1 MPPPFVALEEHFLAT
16 AIAEDGLDKYS
27 EQLKHVPGM
36 MDKLLDLSELR
47 ISQMD
52 EGNVAVQVISHSAGA
67 KTTAQCIKANDQLAA
82 AVKQHPDRFTAFAT
96 LDVESPQAAAHEL
109 RRCITDLKFRGA
121 LIDNHTP
128 DGTYLDGPDYD
139 VLWSTA
145 GDLDVPI
152 YIHPTWA
159 SDVALQALYT
169 GPSISTAAS
178 ISIAHSAFGWHSDTA
193 TSFLRLFAAGVF
205 ERFPRL
211 KIILGHFGEM
221 IPFVLERICNLSRRW
236 SVGFERDF
244 ATVWRENVWVTTA
257 GVWGVAPMAT
267 MLRNTSV
274 DRVMFSVDYP
284 FASSADGL
292 KWWTELEKSALL
304 DDEALS
310 KIAHGNAERLLG
322 VKAVWK
328 ASGGK

>member
-1 MPPPFVALEEHFLAT
+1 MPPPLIALEEHFLAT

-36 MDKLLDLSELR
+36 MDKLLDLSDLR

-52 EGNVAVQVISHSAGA
+52 EGNVAIQVISHCAGA
-67 KTTAQCIKANDQLAA
+67 KTVAQCIKANNQLATA
-82 AVKQHPDRFTAFAT
+82 IMQHPDRFAGFAT
-96 LDVESPQAAAHEL
+96 LDVENPRAAAEEL
-109 RRCITDLKFRGA
+109 RRCITDLQFTGA

-128 DGTYLDGPDYD
+128 DATYLDGPEYD
-139 VLWSTA
+139 VLWST
-145 GDLDVPI
+145 GQELDVPI

-159 SDVALQALYT
+159 SDVALQAHYT

-221 IPFVLERICNLSRRW
+221 IPFMLERICNLSRRW
-236 SVGFERDF
+236 SVGFTRNFE
-244 ATVWRENVWVTTA
+244 TVWRENVWVTTA

-267 MLRNTSV
+267 LLRNTSV
-274 DRVMFSVDYP
+274 DRIMFSVDYP

-292 KWWTELEKSALL
+292 KWWTELEQSGLL
-304 DDEALS
+304 DEEGLR
-310 KIAHGNAERLLG
+310 KIAFGNAERLLG
-322 VKAVWK
+322 LKAR
-328 ASGGK
+328 